1 MSIFINREQLYHQV
15 WKIPMTKLAPL
26 YNLSNYE
33 LKKICDRFLIPTPKA
48 GYWAKLSFGKP
59 EDIVP
64 LPKWK
69 ICVPRSIQRKPKTGT
84 IAPHS
89 KIIDSPI
96 STLESVKII
105 ELTPRKVD
113 HGIVVKKTLIHMH
126 SLIEKTQQALKKSK
140 AGEHGRLYPG
150 SDGIAIH
157 VSRENVKRSLLI
169 MDAIFKWFE
178 SRGYKIIKPFS
189 NDSRTFLSV
198 DGIDIEIELFEKSNV
213 TGKVKSNW
221 GYEYN
226 QYTPS
231 GNITLQIKSY
241 TYGTNIRTHW
251 SDGKRRKV
259 EDLLNSFIDS
269 FFEIVDWNKRENER
283 RERDRL
289 EREARRIEQIYQEQ
303 CHQYENEMFNNLIQ
317 ESNNLAMSTKIKE
330 YVFAVEQKAK
340 YNYQEKN
347 YPKDLS
353 DWFEWAKKQAN
364 KIDPLKDKWPSY
376 IASIEMID
384 KSKIR

>member
-1 MSIFINREQLYHQV
+1 MSIFINREQLYQQV

-33 LKKICDRFLIPTPKA
+33 LKKICDRYLIPTPKA

-64 LPKWK
+64 LPIWK
-69 ICVPRSIQRKPKTGT
+69 SCVPCNIKSKKKMSTATLLPKTED
-84 IAPHS
+84 IPVVIH
-89 KIIDSPI
+89 KPI
-96 STLESVKII
+96 KLI
-105 ELTPRKVD
+105 ELAPQKMD

-150 SDGIAIH
+150 SDGIAIY
-157 VSRENVKRSLLI
+157 VSRENVKRALLI

-231 GNITLQIKSY
+231 GNITLQS
-241 TYGTNIRTHW
+241 
-251 SDGKRRKV
+251 
-259 EDLLNSFIDS
+259 
-269 FFEIVDWNKRENER
+269 
-283 RERDRL
+283 RL
-289 EREARRIEQIYQEQ
+289 QI
-303 CHQYENEMFNNLIQ
+303 
-317 ESNNLAMSTKIKE
+317 
-330 YVFAVEQKAK
+330 
-340 YNYQEKN
+340 
-347 YPKDLS
+347 
-353 DWFEWAKKQAN
+353 
-364 KIDPLKDKWPSY
+364 
-376 IASIEMID
+376 
-384 KSKIR
+384 